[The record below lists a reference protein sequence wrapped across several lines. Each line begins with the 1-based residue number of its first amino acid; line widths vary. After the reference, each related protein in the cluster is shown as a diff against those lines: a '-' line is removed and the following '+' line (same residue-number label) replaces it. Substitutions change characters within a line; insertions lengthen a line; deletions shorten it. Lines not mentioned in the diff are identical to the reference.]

1 VSTYPRT
8 SAVLRGTAIVGAHP
22 EDEPAMPLET
32 GSLLKFD
39 LTQWAIVGDRVADA
53 RAAAQA

>member
-1 VSTYPRT
+1 
-8 SAVLRGTAIVGAHP
+8 
-22 EDEPAMPLET
+22 MPLET